1 MLSARH
7 TLGAVSSYR
16 AQLAACVG
24 LIGVYMRSDGRSS
37 LGPVV
42 YFECRQPLTRQIEA
56 RNEGGVW
63 GSAGLVWGKCGE
75 AWGSVGKVGFC
86 EPRGGFNCD
95 TAPHSLVGKLSRT
108 APPLLRIEA
117 SNPCNS

>member
-63 GSAGLVWGKCGE
+63 GSVGKCGVSVGE
-75 AWGSVGKVGFC
+75 VWGSVGK
-86 EPRGGFNCD
+86 RGESGV
-95 TAPHSLVGKLSRT
+95 L
-108 APPLLRIEA
+108 
-117 SNPCNS
+117 